1 VLFGTCRVFLR
12 SGTLRV
18 TVKTGLYGGS
28 FDPVHFGHL
37 IAAQEV
43 YEHFGLDRVIFIPA
57 AQSPLKQDAV
67 HASAADRLAMVQA
80 AIEDDP
86 RFAVSDIELRRGGLS
101 YTLDTVR
108 ELQAQH
114 PGDTFYWIV
123 GGDQAARLP
132 QWHAI
137 EQLAAAVEFI
147 AVDRP
152 SGTPI
157 TPPPP
162 RLPHSSPPVPGLRVH
177 RLESRLI
184 DISSTELRERAR
196 RGLPLQYFIPHKALV
211 YLKAHCLYREKPS
224 PHATAR

>member
-1 VLFGTCRVFLR
+1 VFLR
-12 SGTLRV
+12 SGTLRG
-18 TVKTGLYGGS
+18 TVKIGLYGGS

-43 YEHFGLDRVIFIPA
+43 CERFGLDRVIFIPA
-57 AQSPLKQDAV
+57 SQAPRKPNAV

-80 AIEDDP
+80 AIEGDP

-101 YTLDTVR
+101 YTWDTVQ
-108 ELQAQH
+108 ELKAQS

-123 GGDQAARLP
+123 GADQAARLP
-132 QWHAI
+132 EWHAI
-137 EQLAAAVEFI
+137 EPLAEVLEFI

-152 SGTPI
+152 QRSA
-157 TPPPP
+157 
-162 RLPHSSPPVPGLRVH
+162 LVSPPIPGLRLH
-177 RLESRLI
+177 RVEGRLI

-211 YLKAHCLYREKPS
+211 YLKAHCLYRENQAPTPPPDEK
-224 PHATAR
+224 